1 MILKWLVL
9 LTALTVSVVAAWYS
23 IAGLAAIF
31 AAAVIPVII
40 MGAALETGK
49 LVAVTYLHRFWDEA
63 PRLLR
68 GYLTFAVAFLMFIT
82 SMGIFGFLSKAHI
95 EQTSIVGDNGVQI
108 ARLDGKIEREQR
120 QIRDA
125 EKVIGQLDQQV
136 QKLIDYD
143 RIRGS
148 EGALATRA
156 DQKPERDSLAIII
169 STAEDSIDKLE
180 QEKLVLDKEQIAIEA
195 EVGPIKYIAELVYGE
210 TDRSILEDAVRWVII
225 VLVIVFDPLAV
236 ALLIAWNDIIKRERT
251 SRKVEVTEPKSFE
264 QIMEETPDFF
274 TKVAEVLGGESEE
287 SIEVPEEVLEQ
298 MPSGSWRKKKKKTG
312 GQ

>member
-63 PRLLR
+63 PKLLR
-68 GYLTFAVAFLMFIT
+68 AYLTFAVAFLMFIT

-95 EQTSIVGDNGVQI
+95 EQTAIVGDNSVQI
-108 ARLDGKIEREQR
+108 SRIDNRIEREQR

-125 EKVIGQLDQQV
+125 EKVIGQLDEQV

-143 RIRGS
+143 RIRGR

-156 DQKPERDSLAIII
+156 NQKSERDSLAVII
-169 STAEDSIDKLE
+169 SQAEQNIDKLE
-180 QEKLVLDKEQIAIEA
+180 EEKLVLDKEQIAIEA

-210 TDRSILEDAVRWVII
+210 TDRSVLEDAVRWVII

-251 SRKVEVTEPKSFE
+251 SRKVEVTGPKSFE
-264 QIMEETPDFF
+264 QVMKETPDFF
-274 TKVAEVLGGESEE
+274 AKVAEYFGESE
-287 SIEVPEEVLEQ
+287 SQIDIPEDIMEQ
-298 MPSGSWRKKKKKTG
+298 LPDGSYRRKKKKTG

>member
-143 RIRGS
+143 RIRGRQ
-148 EGALATRA
+148 GALATRA

-251 SRKVEVTEPKSFE
+251 LRKVEVTEPKSFE

-287 SIEVPEEVLEQ
+287 AIEVPEEVLEQ